1 MIMWYLMFMHY
12 LMFRCSVYDDP
23 LKIIRIPMFAIS
35 FTVVCLFVCL
45 FLFFLFVCCLFGFVC

>member
-23 LKIIRIPMFAIS
+23 LKIIRITMFAIS
-35 FTVVCLFVCL
+35 FTVVCLFL
-45 FLFFLFVCCLFGFVC
+45 SFLFVCCLFGFVC